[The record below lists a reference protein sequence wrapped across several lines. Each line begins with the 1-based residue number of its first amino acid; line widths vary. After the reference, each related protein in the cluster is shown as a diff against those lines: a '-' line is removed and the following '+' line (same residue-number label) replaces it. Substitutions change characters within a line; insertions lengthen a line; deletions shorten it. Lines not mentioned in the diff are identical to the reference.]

1 MKKTIFILTVVW
13 FLIIVIPTSILM
25 FKVSIYLLETNF
37 QEWWIMFIWALIALP
52 IMTIVM
58 LLRIL
63 NKESK

>member
-13 FLIIVIPTSILM
+13 FLIIAIPTSILM